1 MKKLFTLFALL
12 LCGMTAWAAEV
23 TIDLSAQ
30 GYTNQQ
36 AVTSTTSGDVTL
48 TYDQGTSSTAPAY
61 YTTGTAVRVYN
72 GGTMTVSCSAG
83 NITQIVLTAT
93 ANGSA
98 TLTASPGTL
107 SDLTWTGSSSSVV
120 FTVGTAKHYR
130 FQKVTVTYEES
141 ATVKT
146 PTISGETPFLGS
158 TEVTIACATEGAS
171 IYYTTDGTDP
181 TSASTAYSEAFT
193 VSETTTVKAIA
204 ISGSDQSSIAEKTFT
219 AIPTV
224 ATVAELNALENGT
237 TFAFTGNAIVAYY
250 IGKYL
255 YIKDDTGSS
264 LIYGTF
270 STEFTV
276 GKTITPNWQG
286 SVSIY
291 KNLFE
296 AVPSTTITETEA
308 DAVTVTYPEVEASAV
323 TADNMNQ
330 VVTLTECTYT
340 AASGKNFTIT
350 KDGTE
355 IAGYNQ
361 FGITIDEPVDG
372 KTYTIVGVISV
383 YNTNVQFQPISI
395 TKTPEAVDITISPE
409 SGDIY
414 EAYTAA
420 VAEQVTGDD
429 YVGKLTV
436 NLAAGVE
443 YTISGSLAAT
453 NSVVVKGDSSI
464 IDASS
469 LAAPFVQMLTLPTTG
484 LNDKGFLV
492 IDEVSFTDIVVKNLA
507 YQLFYANKQKYIVSK
522 LTVDNSIIGINGTNK
537 KTIFDFNGGG
547 NMLALTI
554 NNSTLWANPSNAQ
567 NGGFFSTQSS
577 CKMNEVFNDG
587 EEYSQTTTISNST
600 IYNIAHA
607 KTTSSLR
614 QNSQTWMTFAI
625 TNSIIAESG
634 KSGQFLKGLNS
645 GQAGNASGPVWNVEN
660 NTFIFSD
667 AIVEEQTVGGSAD
680 NIKNSLAT
688 LPEFKDAANGDF
700 TIGAGTQQAQKKT
713 GDPRWLVEFSAD
725 SITQTIDVTI
735 TPESG
740 ADLSAAVE
748 EESGGWP
755 INNLTINTTEG
766 ASYTVTSTISAA
778 GNITVAGADSLATI
792 DASGLTGTMFASN
805 DATTEWKN
813 VTVKFANMKVT
824 GLTQALFASTDK
836 GELYDVTLDNSIVEL
851 GAGAKTTFD
860 FTKGGIPTALT
871 VSNSTVY
878 APTATTNSF
887 ISTERGQK
895 PTECSDSTTSKFSFQ
910 NSTLYNVTY
919 NKNFISH
926 RTKGLA
932 NLAFD
937 LQNCIVVNCGKA
949 NFLASLNGGQSS
961 TAPTYTVGTNTIATL
976 LDGTFTDLSESQ
988 STVDGA
994 TYLTKD
1000 PKFADAANGD
1010 FTLHA
1015 GSQQAES
1022 KIGDPRWL
1030 VEYDETLGVEGIT
1043 VDADAENGSV
1053 KGIYNL
1059 SGQKVNESYRG
1070 IVIKNGK
1077 KYIQR

>member
-1 MKKLFTLFALL
+1 MKKALSLFVAAIL
-12 LCGMTAWAAEV
+12 GMAFNAHAAEV

-48 TYDQGTSSTAPAY
+48 TYDKGTSSNAPAY
-61 YTTGTAVRVYN
+61 YSSGTAVRVYN

-171 IYYTTDGTDP
+171 IYYTTDGTEP
-181 TSASTAYSEAFT
+181 TASSTAYTAAFSIT
-193 VSETTTVKAIA
+193 ETATVKAIA
-204 ISGSDQSSIAEKTFT
+204 ISGSDKSSIAEKTFT

-224 ATVAELNALENGT
+224 ATVAKLNALENGT

-250 IGKYL
+250 NGMYL

-308 DAVTVTYPEVEASAV
+308 EAVAVTYPEVEASAV

-330 VVTLTECTYT
+330 VVTLTGCTYT

-395 TKTPEAVDITISPE
+395 TKTPEAVDINLSL
-409 SGDIY
+409 
-414 EAYTAA
+414 EAGADVGAKYDEAA
-420 VAEQVTGDD
+420 KAITDAGD
-429 YVGKLTV
+429 YVANVTIT
-436 NLAAGVE
+436 LAAGE
-443 YTISGSLAAT
+443 YTTSSSIIAPANLT
-453 NSVVVKGDSSI
+453 ITGDSSV
-464 IDASS
+464 IDASTLS
-469 LAAPFVQMLTLPTTG
+469 DPFIQMSTTPAVE
-484 LNDKGFLV
+484 LV
-492 IDEVSFTDIVVKNLA
+492 SDYYRVDNVTITNVVVNNVKNSI
-507 YQLFYANKQKYIVSK
+507 FYDNNTKYCVVDFKI
-522 LTVDNSIIGINGTNK
+522 DNSIFKLATEAVQNEALISFK
-537 KTIFDFNGGG
+537 QGG
-547 NMLALTI
+547 
-554 NNSTLWANPSNAQ
+554 
-567 NGGFFSTQSS
+567 
-577 CKMNEVFNDG
+577 
-587 EEYSQTTTISNST
+587 
-600 IYNIAHA
+600 A
-607 KTTSSLR
+607 K
-614 QNSQTWMTFAI
+614 NFAI
-625 TNSIIAESG
+625 TNSTVYGTGAVAKYFIRYNNSARLDRYG
-634 KSGQFLKGLNS
+634 FDKSSDFQTMTY
-645 GQAGNASGPVWNVEN
+645 EN
-660 NTFIFSD
+660 NTFYKTIM
-667 AIVEEQTVGGSAD
+667 GD
-680 NIKNSLAT
+680 NKGQWGNYNGIAGQPYSKFVIKNNIWVDCSQNIIRRLAGGRFGT
-688 LPEFKDAANGDF
+688 GAPTEFENNTYRSNDANQDESGYDKSGTALQTDPEFKDAANGDF

-725 SITQTIDVTI
+725 SITQALDVTI

-740 ADLSAAVE
+740 AELSAAVTE
-748 EESGGWP
+748 AAGGFP
-755 INNLTINTTEG
+755 VNNLTINTTEG
-766 ASYTVTSTISAA
+766 ASYTVTNTISAA

-792 DASGLTGTMFASN
+792 DASGLTGTMFANSLTT
-805 DATTEWKN
+805 ATDWPT
-813 VTVKFANMKVT
+813 VTAKFANMKVT
-824 GLTQALFASTDK
+824 GLTQALFASTGK
-836 GELYDVTLDNSIVEL
+836 NVLYNVTLDNSVVEL
-851 GAGAKTTFD
+851 GDGAASTFN
-860 FTKGGIPTALT
+860 FAKGGVPTTLT

-878 APTATTNSF
+878 APTATKNSF
-887 ISTERGQK
+887 ISTQGGQK
-895 PTECSDSTTSKFSFQ
+895 ATECSTETKETFSFQ

-926 RTKGLA
+926 RQNGQTWLSY
-932 NLAFD
+932 D
-937 LQNCIVVNCGKA
+937 LQNCVVINCGKA
-949 NFLASLNGGQSS
+949 DFISSLNGGQQS
-961 TAPTYTVGTNTIATL
+961 TNPTCTIGTNYIGTLTNGTWAELSASQRTVEGAVYAT
-976 LDGTFTDLSESQ
+976 DEPIVASQ
-988 STVDGA
+988 ID
-994 TYLTKD
+994 
-1000 PKFADAANGD
+1000 NND
-1010 FTLHA
+1010 FTLYA
-1015 GSQQAES
+1015 GTDAAKYQ
-1022 KIGDPRWL
+1022 IGDPRWR
-1030 VEYDETLGVEGIT
+1030 VDYDETLSGIQSINAE
-1043 VDADAENGSV
+1043 DANAAVANGKV
-1053 KGIYNL
+1053 YNL
-1059 SGQKVNESYRG
+1059 AGQEVNATVSGR
-1070 IVIKNGK
+1070 I
-1077 KYIQR
+1077 YIQNGRKFIAK